1 MKREVAPCWDLSVT
15 VLRAKFSQSHDY
27 FSQSDLY
34 VTLCMPTASVNTL
47 RTKSI
52 PNCNKPEWN
61 ETFHFRVNSHVKNI
75 LELNVYDED
84 LRRDDLCTRLFFDIS
99 TLTVGKKKTKVFIT
113 DEKTKDELWVD
124 FEVRE
129 CPDASRGYLSNGVL
143 VAAPLSVVEVTID
156 RLPPDVRQNM
166 LLTLRGA
173 YVEDQV
179 ISPSKENS
187 LMQTLRYY
195 INKDLETKIELQ
207 ADGKEA
213 SPASSPA
220 SPLSAASTSAF
231 TFSLPAVKDTVNL
244 QVNTVES
251 PEEDMK
257 VRLDFDIPAKE
268 KAFLVKRKEV
278 VSRALQKILN
288 LKSPLDP
295 SKVPTVAL
303 VCSGGGSRAMT
314 GMYGS
319 LKGLQCFGLLDT
331 ISYSTTVSGSTWAN
345 AYLYNDP
352 LWSKK
357 DLDEAIV
364 SVKKELSK
372 STKGLFG
379 PSLLRYYYSELRQKR
394 KEGHLVSPIDMWGLM
409 IENAI
414 YGKKHT
420 ATLSDQQEAVSEGQN
435 PLPIYTAVNMKK
447 AAGGFMVA
455 EWCEF
460 TPFEVG
466 FPKYGGFVPTEH
478 FGSEYYLGHLVKKV
492 PETRI
497 SYYLGM
503 WSSVFSANLMQ
514 LWKHVTG
521 AMPSWTSWL
530 GEDVCS
536 IETDDNQSTLDTL
549 RLTSEASTLSNL
561 MHGRPIIYNVF
572 NFLRGFFLHNTYS
585 ENFRFN
591 TSKETH
597 PDAFPNSLTP
607 RDHTIGLVDAG
618 FAINAAFP
626 PVLWPYRRADVILCL
641 SYSWDEDPLSI
652 LKKTQR
658 HCADRQ
664 LPFPNIDFSKYE
676 SESPREV
683 YVFEDEENPDA
694 PIVVHF
700 PLVNISFKEHKAPGV
715 KRQGKEELNAGN
727 VDVSSR
733 SSPYVTSNLT
743 YAPEDFQ
750 RLVDLT
756 CYNVSN
762 NKESIVCALERA
774 LNRKG
779 LANNAPNEEK

>member
-1 MKREVAPCWDLSVT
+1 
-15 VLRAKFSQSHDY
+15 
-27 FSQSDLY
+27 
-34 VTLCMPTASVNTL
+34 
-47 RTKSI
+47 
-52 PNCNKPEWN
+52 
-61 ETFHFRVNSHVKNI
+61 
-75 LELNVYDED
+75 
-84 LRRDDLCTRLFFDIS
+84 
-99 TLTVGKKKTKVFIT
+99 
-113 DEKTKDELWVD
+113 
-124 FEVRE
+124 
-129 CPDASRGYLSNGVL
+129 
-143 VAAPLSVVEVTID
+143 
-156 RLPPDVRQNM
+156 
-166 LLTLRGA
+166 
-173 YVEDQV
+173 
-179 ISPSKENS
+179 
-187 LMQTLRYY
+187 
-195 INKDLETKIELQ
+195 
-207 ADGKEA
+207 
-213 SPASSPA
+213 
-220 SPLSAASTSAF
+220 
-231 TFSLPAVKDTVNL
+231 
-244 QVNTVES
+244 
-251 PEEDMK
+251 MK

-278 VSRALQKILN
+278 VSHALQKILN

-295 SKVPTVAL
+295 SEVPTVAL

-314 GMYGS
+314 GMFGS
-319 LKGLQCFGLLDT
+319 LKGLQSLGLLDT
-331 ISYSTTVSGSTWAN
+331 ISYSTTVSGSTWTN
-345 AYLYNDP
+345 AYLYDDP

-357 DLDEAIV
+357 DLDEPIATLQN
-364 SVKKELSK
+364 ELSK

-379 PSLLRYYYSELRQKR
+379 PSLLRYYYAEMQQKQM
-394 KEGHLVSPIDMWGLM
+394 EGHPVSPIDMWGLM

-447 AAGGFMVA
+447 SAAGFMVA

-466 FPKYGGFVPTEH
+466 FPKYGGFVPSEH
-478 FGSEYYLGHLVKKV
+478 FGSEYYLGHLVKKI
-492 PETRI
+492 PEARI

-503 WSSVFSANLMQ
+503 WSSIFSASLMQ
-514 LWKHVTG
+514 LWKHVSG
-521 AMPSWTSWL
+521 AMPSWISWL
-530 GEDVCS
+530 GEDVS
-536 IETDDNQSTLDTL
+536 IIETDDNQSTLDTL
-549 RLTSEASTLSNL
+549 RLGSEASTLSNL
-561 MHGRPIIYNVF
+561 LHGRPIIYNVF
-572 NFLRGFFLHNTYS
+572 NFLRGFFLHNTYR
-585 ENFRFN
+585 ENFMFN

-597 PDAFPNSLTP
+597 PDAFPNMLTP

-626 PVLWPYRRADVILCL
+626 PVLWPHRRADVILCL

-700 PLVNISFKEHKAPGV
+700 PLVNISFKEYKAPGV
-715 KRQGKEELNAGN
+715 KREGKEELNAGD
-727 VDVSSR
+727 VDVSSG

-750 RLVDLT
+750 KLVDLT
-756 CYNVSN
+756 CYNVCN

-779 LANNAPNEEK
+779 LANEE

>member
-15 VLRAKFSQSHDY
+15 VLRAKCSHSHDY

-34 VTLCMPTASVNTL
+34 VTLCMPTASVHTVS
-47 RTKSI
+47 TKSI
-52 PNCNKPEWN
+52 PNCNAPEWN

-84 LRRDDLCTRLFFDIS
+84 LRQDDLCTRLFFDIS
-99 TLTVGKKKTKVFIT
+99 TLTPGKKETKVFIT
-113 DEKTKDELWVD
+113 DENKKDELWVD
-124 FEVRE
+124 FEITE
-129 CPDASRGYLSNGVL
+129 CPEASREYLSNGVL
-143 VAAPLSVVEVTID
+143 VAAPLSIVEVKID
-156 RLPPDVRQNM
+156 KLPPEVQQNM
-166 LLTLRGA
+166 LLKLRGA
-173 YVEDQV
+173 YIEDQV
-179 ISPSKENS
+179 ISISKKSS

-220 SPLSAASTSAF
+220 SPLSPSSTSEF
-231 TFSLPAVKDTVNL
+231 TFSFPAVK
-244 QVNTVES
+244 VNTVES
-251 PEEDMK
+251 TEEDMK
-257 VRLDFDIPAKE
+257 VRLDFDIPAEE
-268 KAFLVKRKEV
+268 KAFLAKRKEV

-295 SKVPTVAL
+295 SKVPTVAV

-314 GMYGS
+314 STYGF
-319 LKGLQCFGLLDT
+319 LRGLQRLGLLDA
-331 ISYSTTVSGSTWAN
+331 ISYITSLSGSTWAN

-372 STKGLFG
+372 STKSLFG
-379 PSLLRYYYSELRQKR
+379 PSRLKYYYSELRQKQ
-394 KEGHLVSPIDMWGLM
+394 KEGHPVSPIDMWGLM

-447 AAGGFMVA
+447 DTGGFLVA

-466 FPKYGGFVPTEH
+466 FPKYGGFVPTEY
-478 FGSEYYLGHLVKKV
+478 FGSEYYLGHLVKKL
-492 PETRI
+492 PETRV
-497 SYYLGM
+497 SFLLGM

-521 AMPSWTSWL
+521 AVPSWTSWL

-536 IETDDNQSTLDTL
+536 IETDDKQSTLDTL
-549 RLTSEASTLSNL
+549 CLGSKASTLSNFL
-561 MHGRPIIYNVF
+561 HGRPIIYKVY
-572 NFLRGFFLHNTYS
+572 NFLRGFFLHNMYS
-585 ENFRFN
+585 ESSTFN

-597 PDAFPNSLTP
+597 PDVFPNNLTP
-607 RDHTIGLVDAG
+607 TDPTLGMVDAG
-618 FAINAAFP
+618 FDINAAFP
-626 PVLWPYRRADVILCL
+626 PVLRPHRHVDIILSL
-641 SYSWDEDPLSI
+641 SCSWTTDYLKI
-652 LKKTQR
+652 LKETQEY
-658 HCADRQ
+658 CAARQ
-664 LPFPNIDFSKYE
+664 LPFPNIDSSKFDDKP
-676 SESPREV
+676 PREV

-694 PIVVHF
+694 PIVIYF
-700 PLVNISFKEHKAPGV
+700 PLVNISFKEYKAPGV
-715 KRQGKEELNAGN
+715 KRQGKEELKAGD
-727 VDVSSR
+727 VDVSTG

-743 YAPEDFQ
+743 YASEDFQ
-750 RLVDLT
+750 KLVELT

-762 NKESIVCALERA
+762 NKESIVCALEKA
-774 LNRKG
+774 LYRKG
-779 LANNAPNEEK
+779 LAKKASNEEK